1 MKQYL
6 AYCLKG
12 KSTIPERK
20 EMLEKQKEFLL
31 HKINEL
37 NESIKYIDWKQNFY
51 DEILEGKKPYES
63 YLIDVNN
70 DENE

>member
-1 MKQYL
+1 M
-6 AYCLKG
+6 LK
-12 KSTIPERK
+12 
-20 EMLEKQKEFLL
+20 KQKEFLS
-31 HKINEL
+31 HKIDEL
-37 NESIKYIDWKQNFY
+37 NKSIEYIDWKQNFY